1 MNSRFKN
8 CKTALGSGKEYRET
22 FEEVYIELSAGGFQP
37 AHVCEKQK
45 QTSGYFSA

>member
-22 FEEVYIELSAGGFQP
+22 FEEVYIQVVTDCFQFTRSVDIF
-37 AHVCEKQK
+37 AV
-45 QTSGYFSA
+45 S